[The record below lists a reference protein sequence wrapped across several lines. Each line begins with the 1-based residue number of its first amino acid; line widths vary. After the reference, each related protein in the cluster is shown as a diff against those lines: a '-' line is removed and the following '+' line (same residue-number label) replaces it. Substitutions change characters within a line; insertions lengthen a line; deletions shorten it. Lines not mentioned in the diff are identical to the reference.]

1 MPTPLPSYDEALAW
15 LFARTRGGGGRG
27 PARAAALLRALAI
40 PVPPLVVHVVGTNGK
55 GTVTTMI
62 AAGLT
67 AAGHRTGRFVSPHVE
82 EFRERIAIDG
92 VPISRRVVRAFVA
105 RAMRST
111 EEHRLDAEHPP
122 AFFEWTLALALA
134 AFTQAGVSAAVLEAG
149 VGGASDATRAVEP
162 VDLVVLTN
170 VDLDHVDAIGPTL
183 DDIARDKA
191 GAFRPGV
198 PAVTGARG
206 PSLARVRAEA
216 ERIGAP
222 LVVDPRQRDDLTAVA
237 ATRGHEATNSG
248 SVAEGGS
255 AAVGEAAVANA
266 SARLF
271 ELPGDIGLAP
281 RGTRA
286 DDARLAAAAMR
297 LLGLDERAVA
307 AGVMAPPLPARGER
321 FLVRGRDVVLD
332 GAHDPAAG
340 LRLAGEVGDGYVL
353 LFGALQRKA
362 GSETLAALTRRARH
376 VVLTEAASG
385 EGVVRVP
392 ASVSPEPDVVLEP
405 EDALAAA
412 IARCPRGGRVV
423 IAGSLYLAGRLR
435 PWLRRHGRSAAPLGW
450 SDAGRD
456 GFGGA
461 RDGAPATAGAPA
473 DLLDSRTA

>member
-1 MPTPLPSYDEALAW
+1 MPTLPPSYDDALAW
-15 LFARTRGGGGRG
+15 LFARTRAGGGRG
-27 PARAAALLRALAI
+27 PARAAELLRDFEI
-40 PVPPLVVHVVGTNGK
+40 PMPPLVVHVVGTNGK

-92 VPISRRVVRAFVA
+92 VPVPRRVVRAFVA
-105 RAMRST
+105 RAMRRT
-111 EEHRLDAEHPP
+111 DAHPVEPDRQP

-134 AFTQAGVSAAVLEAG
+134 SFAQAGVTAAVLEAG

-162 VDLVVLTN
+162 VHLVVLTN
-170 VDLDHVDAIGPTL
+170 VDLDHVEAIGPTL

-198 PAVTGARG
+198 QAVTGARG

-222 LVVDPRQRDDLTAVA
+222 LAIDPRQGGDLGSVA
-237 ATRGHEATNSG
+237 ATSG
-248 SVAEGGS
+248 GGDTVDDD
-255 AAVGEAAVANA
+255 A
-266 SARLF
+266 ARLF
-271 ELPGDIGLAP
+271 DLPGGTGLAQH
-281 RGTRA
+281 GTRA

-321 FLVRGRDVVLD
+321 FMVRGRDVVLD

-340 LRLAGEVGDGYVL
+340 LRLADEVGDDYVL
-353 LFGALQRKA
+353 VFGALKRKA
-362 GSETLAALTRRARH
+362 GSETLSALARKARH
-376 VVLTEAASG
+376 VVLTEAAAG

-392 ASVSPEPDVVLEP
+392 TSVRREPEVVLVP
-405 EDALAAA
+405 EDALATA
-412 IARCPRGGRVV
+412 IERCQRGGRVV

-435 PWLRRHGRSAAPLGW
+435 PWLRRHGRPAAPLGMP
-450 SDAGRD
+450 D
-456 GFGGA
+456 GGSGFLEAA
-461 RDGAPATAGAPA
+461 RDGAPATADRPP

>member
-1 MPTPLPSYDEALAW
+1 MPTPLPSYDESLAW
-15 LFARTRGGGGRG
+15 LFARTRAGGERG

-40 PVPPLVVHVVGTNGK
+40 PVPPRVVHVVGTNGK

-92 VPISRRVVRAFVA
+92 VPIPRRAVRAFVA
-105 RAMRST
+105 TAMRSI
-111 EEHRLDAEHPP
+111 EADRLDPEHPP
-122 AFFEWTLALALA
+122 AFFEWTLALALTSFA
-134 AFTQAGVSAAVLEAG
+134 RAGVSAAVLEAG

-191 GAFRPGV
+191 GAFRRGV

-206 PSLARVRAEA
+206 PALAQVRAEA

-222 LVVDPRQRDDLTAVA
+222 LVVDPRQADDGRAVA
-237 ATRGHEATNSG
+237 ATRGGGAT
-248 SVAEGGS
+248 VD
-255 AAVGEAAVANA
+255 EAA
-266 SARLF
+266 ARLF
-271 ELPGDIGLAP
+271 DLPGDIGLAP
-281 RGTRA
+281 HGTRA

-307 AGVMAPPLPARGER
+307 AGIMAPPLPARGER

-340 LRLAGEVGDGYVL
+340 LRLADEVGGGYVL
-353 LFGALQRKA
+353 LFGALRRKA
-362 GSETLAALTRRARH
+362 GSETLAALAGRARH

-392 ASVSPEPDVVLEP
+392 ASVSPAPDVVVVP
-405 EDALAAA
+405 EEALATA

-423 IAGSLYLAGRLR
+423 VAGSLYLAGRLR

-450 SDAGRD
+450 TRD
-456 GFGGA
+456 GRQDPAGA
-461 RDGAPATAGAPA
+461 ADDAADNAPDRALATADGPA